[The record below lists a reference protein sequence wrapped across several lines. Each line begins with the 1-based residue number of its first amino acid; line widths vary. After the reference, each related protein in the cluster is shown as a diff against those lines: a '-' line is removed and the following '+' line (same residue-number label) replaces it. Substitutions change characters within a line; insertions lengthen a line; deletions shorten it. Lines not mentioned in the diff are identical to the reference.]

1 MLSTL
6 LRFIILPILVLL
18 IGLYAA
24 LPWWLPVAVPY
35 LPYQQLSNG
44 LQISEVKLSHPL
56 PNEWQIEEL
65 KLSHINQQH
74 DIQLGISNL
83 HFKYDLLELWRGG
96 KPAIAIDEINFDSQ
110 LAAGRMDAAAILML
124 LPQRWLM
131 QMPASLNIE
140 RVKGQIQSPDTP
152 LGQAFS
158 IFGKFNADQQQANV
172 LAKLANSDSGDLFL
186 EANFEANNAI
196 SATLFTKQQSAP
208 VAKLTSQMRNLG
220 EQLNWQGQMALNVP
234 VVQKLLASQ
243 IPAQFALPVEQG
255 RLISHWQIKVPSDQ
269 QQNLTDWLAAAHGE
283 HQFQLQL
290 QTNTKVAKDINL
302 DANITHTLSRDGDSH
317 WQINSGSLLA
327 LQPNWQHFNL
337 TNDSIEALAI
347 KDMQIRLRAQSPVS
361 LRLEAEDKLQAEQQT
376 LFLDGALNATMQA
389 PNGNYQIFSQ
399 LQDLA
404 YTDTNSWQGKADIS
418 GYYVLPKQHPVLQQL
433 PLGIQQVQA
442 VATVNLAMTPATW
455 QIEVAPNS
463 KLSANQVES
472 QQQKNQVLLFANDRL
487 NLTNA
492 DTLQLSYQTANNQ
505 WQWNDMQLSLQPQTA
520 TGTEPAQSQALGLQI
535 ELPAGRSQF
544 DHRPSQGF
552 FKLNAQDTRLIGWP
566 SFDLLGEGQFTFG
579 GQQINIDFTGQGLPY
594 TPILNAHL
602 DWDFDKQQG
611 HLSTKARQ
619 IDFVKLQNAQQI
631 NWPLTATTGSLNY
644 QGQWQWRTGQQGP
657 MDSQHDFSFV
667 NISGDNEQFYV
678 TDANG
683 HVRLEQTQNQLVGEY
698 ELAAQ
703 NIGLKQ
709 YASDLNLQHAK
720 LGLHSTTVLNKGL
733 AKSLANPDELVLDSL
748 SGELFGG
755 IATYQ
760 AQQSLWQLQQ
770 LNMQPI
776 ADKLLPN
783 LRAQGALSGQVKTDD
798 QWRITDINLTSAQ
811 AAQLHLMQP
820 LDDHQTGANTFNA
833 LLNNMQVDSLEI
845 SSTQQAEASAATTM
859 PFNVRLRG
867 HSEQFNAGQ
876 PVDLNLTLQ
885 ADLTPLLSSQ

>member
-24 LPWWLPVAVPY
+24 LPWWLPVAIPY
-35 LPYQQLSNG
+35 LPTNQLFTG
-44 LQISEVKLSHPL
+44 LQIEEVKLSHPL
-56 PNEWQIEEL
+56 PNEWRIDHLQL
-65 KLSHINQQH
+65 QHLNQQH
-74 DIQLGISNL
+74 DIQLAIDNL
-83 HFKYDLLELWRGG
+83 HFEYDLLDLWRGG
-96 KPAIAIDEINFDSQ
+96 KPDISIDEVNFDSQ
-110 LAAGRMDAAAILML
+110 LAAGRMDAAAILLL
-124 LPQRWLM
+124 LPQRWLT

-140 RVKGQIQSPDTP
+140 RIKGQIQSPDSP

-158 IFGKFNADQQQANV
+158 LFGKFNTDQEQANL
-172 LAKLANSDSGDLFL
+172 LAKLTSENSGDLFL
-186 EANFEANNAI
+186 EANFNASNAT

-302 DANITHTLSRDGDSH
+302 DANITHTLTHEGDSH
-317 WQINSGSLLA
+317 WQINSGSLLS

-337 TNDSIEALAI
+337 TNDSIDALAI

-361 LRLEAEDKLQAEQQT
+361 LRLEAEDKLQPEQQT

-404 YTDTNSWQGKADIS
+404 YTDTDTWQGKADIS
-418 GYYVLPKQHPVLQQL
+418 GYYVLPQQHPVLQQL

-492 DTLQLSYQTANNQ
+492 DTLQLSYHTANNQ

-520 TGTEPAQSQALGLQI
+520 TGTEQAQSQALGLQI

-602 DWDFDKQQG
+602 DWDFDNQQG

-631 NWPLTATTGSLNY
+631 NWPITATTGSLNY
-644 QGQWQWRTGQQGP
+644 QGQWQWRAGQQGP

-667 NISGDNEQFYV
+667 NISGDNDQFYV
-678 TDANG
+678 ADANG
-683 HVRLEQTQNQLVGEY
+683 HVRLAQKQDQLLGQY

-703 NIGLKQ
+703 SIGLKQ
-709 YASDLNLQHAK
+709 YATDLNLQHAK
-720 LGLHSTTVLNKGL
+720 LGLHSTTALSKGL

-760 AQQSLWQLQQ
+760 APQSLWQLQQ
-770 LNMQPI
+770 VNMQPI

-798 QWRITDINLTSAQ
+798 QWRITDINLASAQ
-811 AAQLHLMQP
+811 MAQLHLMQP
-820 LDDHQTGANTFNA
+820 LDEHQTGANTFNT

-845 SSTQQAEASAATTM
+845 SSKQQAEASAAMIM

-867 HSEQFNAGQ
+867 HSDQFNDGQ

-885 ADLTPLLSSQ
+885 ADLSALQSLQ

>member
-6 LRFIILPILVLL
+6 LRFIILPIMVLL

-35 LPYQQLSNG
+35 LPYQQLFNG

-65 KLSHINQQH
+65 KLSHINPQH
-74 DIQLGISNL
+74 DIQLGINNL
-83 HFKYDLLELWRGG
+83 HFKYDLIELWRGG
-96 KPAIAIDEINFDSQ
+96 KPDITIDEINFDSQ

-131 QMPASLNIE
+131 QMPASLNVE

-158 IFGKFNADQQQANV
+158 IFGKFNADQTQANM
-172 LAKLANSDSGDLFL
+172 LAKLTSMDSGDLFL

-208 VAKLTSQMRNLG
+208 VAKLTSQMRDLG
-220 EQLNWQGQMALNVP
+220 DELNWQGQMALNVP

-255 RLISHWQIKVPSDQ
+255 RLISHWQIMVPRDQ
-269 QQNLTDWLAAAHGE
+269 QQSLADWLAAAHGE

-290 QTNTKVAKDINL
+290 QTNTKVANDINL
-302 DANITHTLSRDGDSH
+302 DANITHTLTQHGDSL
-317 WQINSGSLLA
+317 WQINSGSLLD

-337 TNDSIEALAI
+337 TTASIADLAI
-347 KDMQIRLRAQSPVS
+347 KDMQIRLRAQSPVD
-361 LRLEAEDKLQAEQQT
+361 LRFNAEDKLKPQQQT
-376 LFLDGALNATMQA
+376 LFLDGSLNATMQA

-399 LQDLA
+399 LQNLA
-404 YTDTNSWQGKADIS
+404 YTNTDNWQGKADIS
-418 GYYVLPKQHPVLQQL
+418 GYYVLPQQHPVLEQL

-442 VATVNLAMTPATW
+442 VATVNVAMTPATW

-492 DTLQLSYQTANNQ
+492 DTLQLSYHTANNQ

-520 TGTEPAQSQALGLQI
+520 TGTEQAQSQALGLQI

-594 TPILNAHL
+594 TPILTAHM
-602 DWDFDKQQG
+602 DWDFEQQQG
-611 HLSTKARQ
+611 LLSTKARQ
-619 IDFVKLQNAQQI
+619 IDLLKLQNTQQI
-631 NWPLTATTGSLNY
+631 NWPITASTGSMNY
-644 QGQWQWRTGQQGP
+644 QGQWQWRTSQQGP
-657 MDSQHDFSFV
+657 MHSQHDFSFV
-667 NISGDNEQFYV
+667 NVSGSNDELFV
-678 TDANG
+678 EDANG
-683 HVRLEQTQNQLVGEY
+683 HIRLQQKQNQLLGEY
-698 ELAAQ
+698 QLGAQ
-703 NIGLKQ
+703 NLGLKQ
-709 YASDLNLQHAK
+709 YTSDVNLNHAK
-720 LGLHSTTVLNKGL
+720 FTMQSATPLEKGL
-733 AKSLANPDELVLDSL
+733 AKALANPDELVLSTL

-755 IATYQ
+755 GVSYQ
-760 AQQSLWQLQQ
+760 PQQSQWHLQQ
-770 LNMQPI
+770 INMQPL
-776 ADKLLPN
+776 ADKLLPG
-783 LRAQGALSGQVKTDD
+783 LRTQGSLSGQVKTND
-798 QWRITDINLTSAQ
+798 QWHITDIDVETVQ
-811 AAQLHLMQP
+811 TAQLHLMQP
-820 LDDHQTGANTFNA
+820 LDAQQTGANTFNA
-833 LLNNMQVDSLEI
+833 LLNNMHVDSLEI
-845 SSTQQAEASAATTM
+845 TSAQQPESSTAMDM
-859 PFNVRLRG
+859 PVNVRLRG
-867 HSEQFNAGQ
+867 HSEQFNGGQ
-876 PVDLNLTLQ
+876 PVDLNLTLK
-885 ADLTPLLSSQ
+885 ADLSPLLSLQ

>member
-35 LPYQQLSNG
+35 LPYQQLFNG

-56 PNEWQIEEL
+56 PNEWQIQEL
-65 KLSHINQQH
+65 KLSHINPEH
-74 DIQLGISNL
+74 DIQLGINNM

-96 KPAIAIDEINFDSQ
+96 KPDIAIDEVNFDSH

-124 LPQRWLM
+124 LPQRWLL

-152 LGQAFS
+152 LSQAFS

-172 LAKLANSDSGDLFL
+172 LAKLTSMDSGDLFL

-208 VAKLTSQMRNLG
+208 VAKLTSQMRDLG
-220 EQLNWQGQMALNVP
+220 DELNWQGQMALNVP

-255 RLISHWQIKVPSDQ
+255 RLISHWQIMVPRDQ
-269 QQNLTDWLAAAHGE
+269 QQSLADWLDAAYGE

-290 QTNTKVAKDINL
+290 QTNTKVANDINL
-302 DANITHTLSRDGDSH
+302 DANITHTLTQHGDSL
-317 WQINSGSLLA
+317 WQINSGSLLD

-337 TNDSIEALAI
+337 TEASIADLGI
-347 KDMQIRLRAQSPVS
+347 KDMQIRLRAQSPVDLS
-361 LRLEAEDKLQAEQQT
+361 LQSEDKLKPQQQT
-376 LFLDGALNATMQA
+376 LFLDGSLNATMQA

-399 LQDLA
+399 LQNLA
-404 YTDTNSWQGKADIS
+404 YTNTDKWQGKADIS
-418 GYYVLPKQHPVLQQL
+418 GYYVLPRQHPVLEQL

-442 VATVNLAMTPATW
+442 VATVNVAMTPATW

-492 DTLQLSYQTANNQ
+492 DTLQLSYHTANNQ

-520 TGTEPAQSQALGLQI
+520 TGTEQAQSQALGLQI

-594 TPILNAHL
+594 TPILTAHM
-602 DWDFDKQQG
+602 DWDFQQQQG
-611 HLSTKARQ
+611 LLSTKARQ
-619 IDFVKLQNAQQI
+619 IDLLRLQNTQQI
-631 NWPLTATTGSLNY
+631 NWPITASTGSMNY
-644 QGQWQWRTGQQGP
+644 QGQWQWRTSQQGP
-657 MDSQHDFSFV
+657 MNSQHDFSFINV
-667 NISGDNEQFYV
+667 SGSNDELFV
-678 TDANG
+678 EDANG
-683 HVRLEQTQNQLVGEY
+683 HIRLQQKQKQLLGEY
-698 ELAAQ
+698 QLGAQ
-703 NIGLKQ
+703 NLGLKQ
-709 YASDLNLQHAK
+709 YASDVNLNHAK
-720 LGLHSTTVLNKGL
+720 FTMHSTTPLGKGL
-733 AKSLANPDELVLDSL
+733 AKALANPDELVLNSL
-748 SGELFGG
+748 SGEFFGG
-755 IATYQ
+755 SVSYQ
-760 AQQSLWQLQQ
+760 PEQIQWQLQQ
-770 LNMQPI
+770 VNMQPL
-776 ADKLLPN
+776 ADKLLPG
-783 LRAQGALSGQVKTDD
+783 LRAQGSLSGQVKTND
-798 QWRITDINLTSAQ
+798 QWRITEIDLATAQ
-811 AAQLHLMQP
+811 TAQLHLMQP
-820 LDDHQTGANTFNA
+820 LDTQQTGASTFNA
-833 LLNNMQVDSLEI
+833 LLNNMHVDSLEI
-845 SSTQQAEASAATTM
+845 TSAQQAESSATM
-859 PFNVRLRG
+859 DMPVNVRLRG
-867 HSEQFNAGQ
+867 HSEQFNGGQ
-876 PVDLNLTLQ
+876 PVDLNLTLK
-885 ADLTPLLSSQ
+885 ADLSSLLSLQ